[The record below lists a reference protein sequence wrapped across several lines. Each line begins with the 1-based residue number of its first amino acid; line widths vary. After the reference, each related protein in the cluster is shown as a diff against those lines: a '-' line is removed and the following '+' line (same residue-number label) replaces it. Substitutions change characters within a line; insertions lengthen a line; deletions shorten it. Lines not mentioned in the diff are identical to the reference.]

1 MGLTPLMIAT
11 KQEHLDTV
19 NSLAQF
25 KLQDI
30 NRLHCLHSLQNLI
43 VVLCI
48 SFFLKETG
56 VSAAILAA
64 SNGMI
69 DICKELLDHG
79 AYPEVEAIVCFFPMS
94 HYYVMI
100 VFLGNEDYRLC
111 SKVVEDKI

>member
-19 NSLAQF
+19 KSLAQF
-25 KLQDI
+25 KSLDI
-30 NRLHCLHSLQNLI
+30 NHLHKVCLHSLQNLL
-43 VVLCI
+43 VVLCT

-69 DICKELLDHG
+69 NICKVLLDHG
-79 AYPEVEAIVCFFPMS
+79 AYPEVEASCSFFPMS
-94 HYYVMI
+94 HY
-100 VFLGNEDYRLC
+100 
-111 SKVVEDKI
+111 